1 MLLELLVVAVPLRA
15 DGRVAGRW
23 SRRGHLWLGQDAQ
36 SRIPTIV
43 NHTIDAVGE
52 VLDLQLEVVDRA
64 GPVHEVTDCF
74 NLAGE
79 IFNCINLVDEIG
91 HRRVDLRLPHQ
102 DLLHFVLD
110 GLEASTQ
117 AVHGRLEGRQMV
129 VELLHLVEE

>member
-1 MLLELLVVAVPLRA
+1 MLPELLVVAVPLRA

-23 SRRGHLWLGQDAQ
+23 SRRGHLWLGQDAR

-52 VLDLQLEVVDRA
+52 VRDLQLEVVDRA
-64 GPVHEVTDCF
+64 GPVHEITDCF

-79 IFNCINLVDEIG
+79 IFNRINLVDEIG
-91 HRRVDLRLPHQ
+91 HRCVDLRLPHR
-102 DLLHFVLD
+102 DLLRLVLN

-117 AVHGRLEGRQMV
+117 AAHGRLEGRQTV
-129 VELLHLVEE
+129 AELLHLIEE